1 MRLHIESL
9 GYVRGMQRTGL
20 RYTQGCCPL
29 FGGVLRAGFDSLV
42 EANDMKRKLLSGA
55 VIAILL
61 VIAYA
66 FGYQAHGPKFEP
78 MPDGPDGLLVLNT
91 QTGQVCSVYANQSG
105 INRCQ

>member
-1 MRLHIESL
+1 
-9 GYVRGMQRTGL
+9 
-20 RYTQGCCPL
+20 
-29 FGGVLRAGFDSLV
+29 
-42 EANDMKRKLLSGA
+42 MKRKLLSGA

-78 MPDGPDGLLVLNT
+78 MPVGLLVLNT